1 MEEWTRHFFWEGA
14 EGGWEREG
22 TSLFG
27 KRGRRVFFFTFQGE
41 QTCQPFFCKGRSVFF
56 FLSRFISFC
65 DGGRRG
71 GLQFDQPTR
80 VSQRNTF
87 RWTLF
92 KRRRDCWGVDTLFR
106 EEEESWTR
114 PANSKMPQL
123 LEA

>member
-1 MEEWTRHFFWEGA
+1 MEEWTRHFFGKGQR
-14 EGGWEREG
+14 EGG
-22 TSLFG
+22 
-27 KRGRRVFFFTFQGE
+27 RGRGHYFLGSEGDAFFF
-41 QTCQPFFCKGRSVFF
+41 FFSRRPDMSTIFLQGRSVFF

-92 KRRRDCWGVDTLFR
+92 RGGETVGELTPFFR
-106 EEEESWTR
+106 E
-114 PANSKMPQL
+114 
-123 LEA
+123 